1 MIASIN
7 QKNLFTGSHVIRW
20 PEKYKV
26 VVDYL
31 INGIEA
37 NTNEN
42 SLFEL
47 NVHVIS
53 FAAAVGVRINRRA
66 SISGEKLLEIH
77 TDTFINKDLGIW
89 IFLIALMSDLENPNI
104 NLLRDNDTE
113 SEAVKIFQEYVC
125 SGLNYLN
132 EKFLDESIHTP
143 YFFIQKILDDL
154 NNNNNDDNASE
165 NNINDIVP
173 EIW

>member
-1 MIASIN
+1 MMSSIN
-7 QKNLFTGSHVIRW
+7 QKNLFSGSHVVRW

-31 INGIEA
+31 INGIET

-47 NVHVIS
+47 NVNVIS
-53 FAAAVGVRINRRA
+53 FAAAVGLRINKRI

-77 TDTFINKDLGIW
+77 TDTFINKELGIW
-89 IFLIALMSDLENPNI
+89 IFLVALMSDSDNPNI
-104 NLLRDNDTE
+104 NLLRNNETE
-113 SEAVKIFQEYVC
+113 MDAVKIFQEFVC
-125 SGLNYLN
+125 GGLNYLN
-132 EKFLDESIHTP
+132 DKFSNESIHTP

-154 NNNNNDDNASE
+154 NNNSTDSIKT
-165 NNINDIVP
+165 INDIVP